1 MRNIFFIT
9 ALTWLIFNIKV
20 NAQYCTSNARYTE
33 TQFFDLSEITIGSNI
48 TYGTAPD
55 FLGNPYALR
64 MDFYYPSLAIDTS
77 AKRPFILLFHGGGFS
92 SGDKQSGDIK
102 DLCIHLAMR
111 GYVCAS
117 ANYRLGHDFSEY
129 GQYKARYRAI
139 QDGHAAL
146 RYVVQN
152 ANTIRIDTNWLFAG
166 GQSAG
171 SLLAL
176 GMAYADQSELDSI
189 SLLYGTTASSVELGN
204 LYTTGNNLNNTY
216 NIKGIFNNWGG
227 VNENEVDIE
236 ELIPTIAFHG
246 AQDTTVFI
254 DADTSFFHYTLNGS
268 GALHEY
274 LIVNDI
280 CSEITIDPSGEHGI
294 YRNDSSIFRAQRASC
309 FFKNVFCNNCASF
322 YATDSIPSSCSTT
335 SGTDESFLGSNI
347 RIYPNP
353 FENSFS
359 IDGFDGDLE
368 VTIYNTFGQ
377 MVYKDEKHRGILQ
390 IDLKSG
396 IYFISVRPHN
406 FDIFY
411 KSKLIKQ

>member
-1 MRNIFFIT
+1 MRKIFFIT
-9 ALTWLIFNIKV
+9 SLTWLIFILKV

-33 TQFFDLSEITIGSNI
+33 TQFFDLSQITIGSNI

-55 FLGNPYALR
+55 FLGNPYTLR
-64 MDFYYPSLAIDTS
+64 MDFYYPNLAIDTS

-152 ANTIRIDTNWLFAG
+152 ANTIRIDTNWLFVG

-176 GMAYADQSELDSI
+176 GMVYADQSELDSI
-189 SLLYGTTASSVELGN
+189 SLLYGTTSSSVALGN
-204 LYTTGNNLNNTY
+204 LYTSGNNLMTTY

-227 VNENEVDIE
+227 VSENEIDIE
-236 ELIPTIAFHG
+236 EMIPTIAFHG
-246 AQDTTVFI
+246 AMDTTVLI
-254 DADTSFFHYTLNGS
+254 DADTSFLHYTLHGS
-268 GALHEY
+268 LTIHDL
-274 LIVNDI
+274 LIANDI

-294 YRNDSSIFRAQRASC
+294 YRNSSSLFRAQRASC
-309 FFKNVFCNNCASF
+309 FFKSVFCNDCANF

-335 SGTDESFLGSNI
+335 SDTDASFVGSNMS
-347 RIYPNP
+347 IYPNP
-353 FENSFS
+353 FENSFN

-377 MVYKDEKHRGILQ
+377 LVYKGENHRGLLE
-390 IDLKSG
+390 IDLISG
-396 IYFISVRPHN
+396 IYFLSVRPHN
-406 FDIFY
+406 FNKVF